1 MSDTILV
8 MLLVLD
14 ALCFAVII
22 ADHIRW
28 TRLRREG

>member
-1 MSDTILV
+1 MLDTILI
-8 MLLVLD
+8 MLLALY

-28 TRLRREG
+28 TRLRP